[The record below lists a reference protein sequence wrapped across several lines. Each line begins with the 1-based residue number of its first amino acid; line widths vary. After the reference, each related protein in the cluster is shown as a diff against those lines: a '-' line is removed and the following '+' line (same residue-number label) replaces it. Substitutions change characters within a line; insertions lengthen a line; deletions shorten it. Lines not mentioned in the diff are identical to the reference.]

1 MITALLD
8 DTIVCFHKDMDELIH
23 EHPPRETEPECIVVW
38 LLFKA
43 HSGEKRAAR
52 LWQEYFRNE
61 ALMSAGWNAEAM
73 EPDVYH
79 KADDLN
85 NDDASLY
92 GHGDDCVP
100 RRERDEGA
108 QSEHQSVDNQSLAK
122 IVKQVSSWK
131 LAAWVRVGLKAAAL
145 TPNTA
150 ANTSDELSWGSS

>member
-1 MITALLD
+1 MN
-8 DTIVCFHKDMDELIH
+8 IH
-23 EHPPRETEPECIVVW
+23 QEKLSQSVLSYGCCSKLT
-38 LLFKA
+38 L
-43 HSGEKRAAR
+43 EKREPHD

-85 NDDASLY
+85 NDDDASLY

-108 QSEHQSVDNQSLAK
+108 QSEHQSVDNHWPRS
-122 IVKQVSSWK
+122 
-131 LAAWVRVGLKAAAL
+131 
-145 TPNTA
+145 
-150 ANTSDELSWGSS
+150 